1 MNDIQYGGFINIDD
15 SIEDVPFEVT
25 VELIYNLRRAR
36 EEYYMTNIYAL
47 LETERIARRAAQ
59 RRLTKAEHDR
69 DRYARRIKQLQ
80 KENNELKKTIC
91 RLSRMAA
98 GKNGG
103 KTNE

>member
-1 MNDIQYGGFINIDD
+1 MSDIF
-15 SIEDVPFEVT
+15 
-25 VELIYNLRRAR
+25 
-36 EEYYMTNIYAL
+36 AL
-47 LETERIARRAAQ
+47 LDAERIAHRTDK
-59 RRLTKAEHDR
+59 RRLNKAEHDR

-98 GKNGG
+98 GTNGG